1 MHSRVTCW
9 NFLLLRS
16 GRGWLSYAKPGEGK
30 PNHPTTMN
38 LSLAYAAPSFVEQQ
52 SGHSLFSFAPNLK
65 RAPVFFDGFLR
76 DALSVR
82 DALLCL
88 HDVVQ
93 SDFDTRISAADWE
106 RILDPVATVARD
118 QLFFEAF
125 SQDESSYGRVAVRPG
140 VLQNIERWE
149 SGTTNV
155 DFTPR
160 LAAAIGAIRSGKDAH
175 FKVDPEAF
183 AVRTDGAK
191 ARERKV
197 KLPPSWLRG
206 FLNVQSAMT
215 GDLSSFE
222 LGRADLRNLL
232 AFLKTHKETFGP
244 RALVFRLTPGERVEV
259 TFEPWNHKIVL
270 GASVYHGDKATEVRV
285 FGRRRLFLLNRVLP
299 KTQKLRVFL
308 CGSGL
313 PSFWLADLNDDVQ
326 FQLAI
331 SGWTT
336 RPFAASGLHLSE
348 SQTPLSP
355 ELLKNARESLRAD
368 ETLDADALTRL
379 LNIAPS
385 DAKRALSLLCAQGQA
400 MFDLDV
406 KAYRKREVVDVPLDD
421 LGLVADP
428 KRLVDARALVSGGKV
443 KIEGEIASP
452 FSTQVR
458 ALVSGTRGEYHTS
471 VTLDGDGKIVDGDCE
486 CAWFNHNALRGGPC
500 KHILGVREAVSGA
513 ATDVAAKEE
522 EWWRAL
528 V

>member
-1 MHSRVTCW
+1 
-9 NFLLLRS
+9 
-16 GRGWLSYAKPGEGK
+16 
-30 PNHPTTMN
+30 MN
-38 LSLAYAAPSFVEQQ
+38 LSLAYAAPSFIREA

-65 RAPVFFDGFLR
+65 RAPVFFDGQLR

-88 HDVVQ
+88 HDVVT
-93 SDFDTRISAADWE
+93 SDFDTRLSAADWE

-125 SQDESSYGRVAVRPG
+125 SGDESSYGRVAVRPG
-140 VLQNIERWE
+140 ALQNIERWE

-155 DFTPR
+155 DFSPQ
-160 LAAAIGAIRSGKDAH
+160 LAGAIGAIRSGKDAH
-175 FKVDPEAF
+175 FQVDPDAF

-191 ARERKV
+191 VRERKV

-215 GDLSSFE
+215 GELTSFE
-222 LGRADLRNLL
+222 MGRADARNLL
-232 AFLKTHKETFGP
+232 SFLKTHKETFGP
-244 RALVFRLTPGERVEV
+244 RALVFHLRPGQKVEV
-259 TFEPWNHKIVL
+259 TFEPWNHKITL
-270 GASVYHGDKATEVRV
+270 AASTYHGNEETEVRV

-299 KTQKLRVFL
+299 KTKRLRVFL
-308 CGSGL
+308 SGSGL

-336 RPFAASGLHLSE
+336 RPFASSGLHLSE

-355 ELLKNARESLRAD
+355 DVLKRAREELRCD
-368 ETLDADALTRL
+368 ETLDGDLLTRR
-379 LNIAPS
+379 LNIAPHE
-385 DAKRALSLLCAQGQA
+385 AKRALSLLCAQGQA

-406 KAYRKREVVDVPLDD
+406 LAYRKREVVDVPLDD

-428 KRLVDARALVSGGKV
+428 KRLLDARELVSSGKV
-443 KIEGEIASP
+443 QVETENKSP
-452 FSTQVR
+452 FSSQ
-458 ALVSGTRGEYHTS
+458 VSGRVAGSSGDYRTS

-486 CAWFNHNALRGGPC
+486 CPWFEHNALRGGPC
-500 KHILGVREAVSGA
+500 KHILALRETVSGA